1 MRPSNPVAGVP
12 VGHPTQLHPCDPAYD
27 ERRRRASEIG
37 FERRPGDSY
46 IHWTYRHPYRGRLPE
61 EETFMAWTK
70 PIIREIECGM
80 EINMYGP
87 DGDEDPVL
95 F

>member
-1 MRPSNPVAGVP
+1 
-12 VGHPTQLHPCDPAYD
+12 
-27 ERRRRASEIG
+27 
-37 FERRPGDSY
+37 
-46 IHWTYRHPYRGRLPE
+46 
-61 EETFMAWTK
+61 MAWTK

-87 DGDEDPVL
+87 EHNDEDREL

>member
-1 MRPSNPVAGVP
+1 
-12 VGHPTQLHPCDPAYD
+12 
-27 ERRRRASEIG
+27 
-37 FERRPGDSY
+37 
-46 IHWTYRHPYRGRLPE
+46 
-61 EETFMAWTK
+61 MAWNK

-87 DGDEDPVL
+87 DADDDGVL

>member
-1 MRPSNPVAGVP
+1 
-12 VGHPTQLHPCDPAYD
+12 
-27 ERRRRASEIG
+27 
-37 FERRPGDSY
+37 
-46 IHWTYRHPYRGRLPE
+46 
-61 EETFMAWTK
+61 MAWTK

-87 DGDEDPVL
+87 ENEERHDERDDL

>member
-1 MRPSNPVAGVP
+1 
-12 VGHPTQLHPCDPAYD
+12 
-27 ERRRRASEIG
+27 
-37 FERRPGDSY
+37 
-46 IHWTYRHPYRGRLPE
+46 
-61 EETFMAWTK
+61 MAWAK

-87 DGDEDPVL
+87 DADDAGVL

>member
-1 MRPSNPVAGVP
+1 MHDQHLGLIDIVARQTETEHV
-12 VGHPTQLHPCDPAYD
+12 
-27 ERRRRASEIG
+27 
-37 FERRPGDSY
+37 
-46 IHWTYRHPYRGRLPE
+46 RLS
-61 EETFMAWTK
+61 TLLGGIQMTWSK

-87 DGDEDPVL
+87 DGDRESDDGVL

>member
-1 MRPSNPVAGVP
+1 
-12 VGHPTQLHPCDPAYD
+12 
-27 ERRRRASEIG
+27 
-37 FERRPGDSY
+37 
-46 IHWTYRHPYRGRLPE
+46 
-61 EETFMAWTK
+61 MAWSK

-87 DGDEDPVL
+87 DGDREQNDGDL

>member
-1 MRPSNPVAGVP
+1 
-12 VGHPTQLHPCDPAYD
+12 
-27 ERRRRASEIG
+27 
-37 FERRPGDSY
+37 
-46 IHWTYRHPYRGRLPE
+46 
-61 EETFMAWTK
+61 MAWTK

-87 DGDEDPVL
+87 ESDDDTVL